1 MESVMVTG
9 DDGLDLGGAGSSF
22 TFFVPTDAA
31 FEALGTSTVESALT
45 NAVLLKKVTC
55 YAIFIC
61 IYQQV
66 TEPCSVDCCKSR
78 RTWPLQL
85 GFVQTGLNLQFEFP
99 VRNPGRATFSGDR
112 FESMN

>member
-31 FEALGTSTVESALT
+31 FEALGTSTVESALN

-61 IYQQV
+61 ICQQIV
-66 TEPCSVDCCKSR
+66 NQI
-78 RTWPLQL
+78 W
-85 GFVQTGLNLQFEFP
+85 
-99 VRNPGRATFSGDR
+99 
-112 FESMN
+112 